1 MSNSTDESIRLVRY
15 LVEQMPHCLS
25 VKSVE
30 GYTPLALA
38 FRLHRVE
45 FAKILIQAGAD
56 QTARDKHGHNLLHL
70 LFFKTP
76 HDAKSLEVF
85 QQMLDLV
92 DPLLIPSM
100 LVERSSLHPGSVTPF
115 SQWINSQR
123 VIHFHLNQPHV
134 NDEPEARLAI
144 VRKIL
149 DFAEGTGQKH
159 LEVLNGAGNSVVH
172 DAVRFQMPKALGL
185 ILERRPDLLH
195 LENATG
201 STPKELSETAWVRD
215 VTRDPPNLNINNHHW
230 QNNHSL
236 NECVVCRQPETFV
249 EENVKAKHNKL
260 PSQGV
265 YEVCRDWA
273 LDERTSKKRKL
284 VTLFDANEV
293 AKRLA
298 AQNTRRT
305 ARHYGREENEADDEQ
320 DEVTA
325 WLQASRV
332 D

>member
-1 MSNSTDESIRLVRY
+1 
-15 LVEQMPHCLS
+15 MPHCLS

-38 FRLHRVE
+38 FYLHRVE
-45 FAKILIQAGAD
+45 FAKILLQAGAD
-56 QTARDKHGHNLLHL
+56 QTARDKNGRNLLHL
-70 LFFKTP
+70 LFWTTP
-76 HDAKSLEVF
+76 DSPKSIENF
-85 QQMLDLV
+85 QKMLDLV

-100 LVERSSLHPGSVTPF
+100 LLERSCLHPGSVTPF
-115 SQWINSQR
+115 SQWINSKWPTPMSWHQT
-123 VIHFHLNQPHV
+123 V
-134 NDEPEARLAI
+134 NEEPESNLAL

-149 DFAEGTGQKH
+149 DFAQGTGQKH

-172 DAVRFQMPKALGL
+172 DAVRLQVPKTLKL
-185 ILERRPDLLH
+185 LLERRPDLLH

-201 STPKELSETAWVRD
+201 STPKELAETAWVRD
-215 VTRDPPNLNINNHHW
+215 VTSDPPRLNVNNFNNNNNNHG
-230 QNNHSL
+230 QFG
-236 NECVVCRQPETFV
+236 CVVCRSPETFIGGNS
-249 EENVKAKHNKL
+249 EAKEKKL

-273 LDERTSKKRKL
+273 CNEQTGKKRKL

-298 AQNTRRT
+298 TQNTWNITRHTRRRGQNDT
-305 ARHYGREENEADDEQ
+305 DQEM
-320 DEVTA
+320 DEVMA
-325 WLQASRV
+325 WLNSSHL